1 MPEPVR
7 CRACR
12 SDRGEIVLD
21 LGEQPPWDRMPL
33 RDTPLPD
40 PAAPLRMWLCGA
52 CGLAQLADDTDVAE
66 ELLGVEP
73 RAFAE
78 QSDRSVDRLAR
89 EGLVRP
95 GDRVAEFGSPHGK
108 PWLPRLTGRGMT
120 ALTPADAPAGRAD
133 LVVDV
138 YGLLHEPDQRDALRR
153 RTALLAP
160 GGTLALQLLSLGTVL
175 RERQWYDLRH
185 GHHAYWSLPALDAAL
200 RGYGIGVHR
209 AWWYPLSG
217 GTLLV
222 TARAGAEPDAGT
234 RLLLGAEE
242 GLGVR
247 SAAGLGRLQAAADGA
262 DDGDALR
269 AWLVAERAAGRT
281 VAAYGAASRAVP
293 LVCRAGIRADLLLA
307 VGDAAP
313 AKQGRRMPGTD
324 IPVVA
329 PAELAE
335 LRPDRVLLFMPELAD
350 EVRAVLPGIEADG
363 GRWVVLDP
371 AVRLLGRVAGPR
383 AAGQRTGAHGGLRLP
398 S

>member
-33 RDTPLPD
+33 RDAPLPD
-40 PAAPLRMWLCGA
+40 PVAPLRMWLCRR
-52 CGLAQLADDTDVAE
+52 CGLAQLADDVPVAE
-66 ELLGVEP
+66 ELHGVEP
-73 RAFAE
+73 LAFAA
-78 QSDRSVDRLAR
+78 QSDRSVARLADA
-89 EGLVRP
+89 GLVRP
-95 GDRVAEFGSPHGK
+95 GGRVAEFGSPHGES
-108 PWLPRLTGRGMT
+108 WLPRLTGRGMT
-120 ALTPADAPAGRAD
+120 ALDPADPGAGPAD

-138 YGLLHEPDQRDALRR
+138 YGLLHEPDQRTALRR
-153 RTALLAP
+153 RAALLAP

-175 RERQWYDLRH
+175 REGQWYDLRH

-200 RGYGIGVHR
+200 RGHGIGLHR

-222 TARAGAEPDAGT
+222 TARAGAEPDAGAR
-234 RLLLGAEE
+234 RLLRAED

-247 SAAGLGRLQAAADGA
+247 TAAGLGRLQAAADGT
-262 DDGDALR
+262 GALH

-293 LVCRAGIRADLLLA
+293 LVCRAGIRSDLLAA

-324 IPVVA
+324 VPVVA
-329 PAELAE
+329 PAELAR
-335 LRPDRVLLFMPELAD
+335 LQPDRVVLFMPELAD
-350 EVRAVLPGIEADG
+350 EVRAELPGIEAAG

-371 AVRLLGRVAGPR
+371 APRLLGRVAAER
-383 AAGQRTGAHGGLRLP
+383 SAGRSPGAHGGLRLP